1 MKVDIARDPDLAKI
15 DHLFVLLAESFA
27 EDDVPK
33 TLHKAVTA
41 AGFSGR
47 SEETITL
54 LVDASAGAQQYVED
68 CQVCCRPMDVTVE
81 ADDGEVESLRV
92 TGAN

>member
-1 MKVDIARDPDLAKI
+1 MHRYLSE
-15 DHLFVLLAESFA
+15 H
-27 EDDVPK
+27 DVSCPYC
-33 TLHKAVTA
+33 
-41 AGFSGR
+41 G
-47 SEETITL
+47 EIITL

-92 TGAN
+92 SSAN